1 MDGPSEM
8 TILVDID
15 IRVNIN
21 DYSQVKSQVQHI
33 ESFHL
38 SLLRM
43 LEARLNRENWVVKGG
58 VNLRAW
64 FGSRRY
70 SEDLG
75 LDVIKSAQHV
85 LRERFDKVLLSRPLA
100 EVLTTQGLEI
110 ARISKPKQT
119 DTTQRWKIELKAAG
133 VSVPLHTKVEFSR
146 RGTRDEEYALEPV
159 RSDIVRPYGI
169 PAPTANHYTAPSAV
183 RQNIQALAGR
193 SETQARDVW
202 DLDHLLR
209 TTNADPRPLPDDV
222 REVVPEAIER
232 ALSLGYDAFKAQV
245 VPYLSEE
252 DQSIYGTRDAWD
264 RMCELVAE
272 RLEEFKS

>member
-1 MDGPSEM
+1 MRAGRTPA
-8 TILVDID
+8 ILLHID
-15 IRVNIN
+15 ISVNIC
-21 DYSQVKSQVQHI
+21 DYRQVKSQVQRI

-70 SEDLG
+70 SEDLD
-75 LDVIKSAQHV
+75 LDVIKCAQHV
-85 LRERFDKVLLSRPLA
+85 LRERFDKVSLSRPLA

-110 ARISKPKQT
+110 TRISKPKQT

-133 VSVPLHTKVEFSR
+133 VSVPLHTRVEFSR

-159 RSDIVRPYGI
+159 RADIVRPYGL
-169 PAPTANHYTAPSAV
+169 PAPTANHYTARSAM
-183 RQNIQALAGR
+183 RQKIQALAGR

-202 DLDHLLR
+202 DLDHLIR
-209 TTNADPRPLPDDV
+209 TTNADPRPLP
-222 REVVPEAIER
+222 REVLAILPEAVER
-232 ALSLGYDAFKAQV
+232 AVSLGYDMFKAQV

-252 DQSIYGTRDAWD
+252 DQTVYGTRDAWD

-272 RLEEFKS
+272 RLEEFQS

>member
-1 MDGPSEM
+1 M
-8 TILVDID
+8 TL
-15 IRVNIN
+15 
-21 DYSQVKSQVQHI
+21 
-33 ESFHL
+33 ESI
-38 SLLRM
+38 S
-43 LEARLNRENWVVKGG
+43 AIISAVVKGG

-70 SEDLG
+70 SEDLE
-75 LDVIKSAQHV
+75 LDVIECAQHV

-110 ARISKPKQT
+110 TRISKPKQA
-119 DTTQRWKIELKAAG
+119 DTTQRWKIELRAAG

-169 PAPTANHYTAPSAV
+169 PAPTANHYTARSAI
-183 RQNIQALAGR
+183 RQKIQALAGR

-209 TTNADPRPLPDDV
+209 TTNADPRPLPRDV
-222 REVVPEAIER
+222 RALIPEAVER

-252 DQSIYGTRDAWD
+252 DQTIYGTRDAWD